1 MQRRMNSC
9 VEDNFKEDL
18 LQRTGQSG
26 QEERE
31 EGRCTVLL
39 HCESKKKW
47 TALKAVDE
55 LTQTQSRSLDIVT
68 WW

>member
-39 HCESKKKW
+39 HCESSPNEKKNG
-47 TALKAVDE
+47 
-55 LTQTQSRSLDIVT
+55 RH
-68 WW
+68 